1 MPKLINWVDKPKE
14 KYANVV
20 EPDSFPERLRTIRK
34 RKGFTQKQ
42 LAEMLNVDNTTISS
56 WELGKNDVPSTII
69 VQLAKLFDT
78 TSDFLLGIEK

>member
-1 MPKLINWVDKPKE
+1 MEIGKIIRELRKE
-14 KYANVV
+14 N
-20 EPDSFPERLRTIRK
+20 
-34 RKGFTQKQ
+34 GWTQKQ

-56 WELGKNDVPSTII
+56 WELGKNDVPSAII